1 MSSGNS
7 NAKQV
12 VEQSGLFA
20 EEGGYH
26 ITVDNVEL
34 TGGAIA
40 STNPVNSTLT
50 TNTITFKDI
59 QNESSSQV
67 VSAGISA
74 SANLNKQAGTEAKTD
89 EQAKQQAEIAK
100 LTGTPQS
107 NGITPSIPMFDSSQD
122 SSTTKATLTEGT
134 IILNK
139 DTHPT
144 QTMAKELGINTDL
157 SQANRQVEQPKDIN
171 QTLREQQILSQ
182 AAGNVAGVVMTYVD
196 NQKAELEKAK
206 EKTIEEAKAAEQ
218 AGDLTTAERKHYEA
232 QMLERE
238 TARWES
244 GGDKKQGATAIAA
257 ALSLAVA
264 GKPAEAIAAG
274 AASPYLNEVIKEITD
289 NESLKVLNIP
299 LHILWGAVEA
309 ELAGSSAKS
318 GAIAA
323 GVREIGATVLAQTV
337 YGKAASDLTTEEK
350 ANLLASAKLLAGV
363 ASGAVSGGNGT
374 ETLANAS
381 IGMTVAENA
390 VESNYLS
397 DWQKAQQTKE
407 LKACNGNSY
416 CEFKINAYWTA
427 VDLGQDAS
435 FVSGLAVGV
444 PVAIAESVSD
454 VINMALSPIET
465 LEAIK
470 VMITQDDAFNKWA
483 EATKQSYVEH

>member
-1 MSSGNS
+1 M
-7 NAKQV
+7 
-12 VEQSGLFA
+12 
-20 EEGGYH
+20 
-26 ITVDNVEL
+26 
-34 TGGAIA
+34 
-40 STNPVNSTLT
+40 
-50 TNTITFKDI
+50 
-59 QNESSSQV
+59 
-67 VSAGISA
+67 
-74 SANLNKQAGTEAKTD
+74 
-89 EQAKQQAEIAK
+89 
-100 LTGTPQS
+100 
-107 NGITPSIPMFDSSQD
+107 
-122 SSTTKATLTEGT
+122 
-134 IILNK
+134 
-139 DTHPT
+139 
-144 QTMAKELGINTDL
+144 
-157 SQANRQVEQPKDIN
+157 
-171 QTLREQQILSQ
+171 
-182 AAGNVAGVVMTYVD
+182 
-196 NQKAELEKAK
+196 
-206 EKTIEEAKAAEQ
+206 
-218 AGDLTTAERKHYEA
+218 
-232 QMLERE
+232 
-238 TARWES
+238 
-244 GGDKKQGATAIAA
+244 
-257 ALSLAVA
+257 
-264 GKPAEAIAAG
+264 
-274 AASPYLNEVIKEITD
+274 
-289 NESLKVLNIP
+289 
-299 LHILWGAVEA
+299 HILWGAVEA